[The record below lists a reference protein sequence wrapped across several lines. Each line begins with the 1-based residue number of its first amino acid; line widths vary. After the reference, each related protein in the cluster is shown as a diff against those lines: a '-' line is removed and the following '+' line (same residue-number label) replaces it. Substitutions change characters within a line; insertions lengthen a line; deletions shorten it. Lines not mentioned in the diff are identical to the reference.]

1 MFSIY
6 TLFKFIHVAAV
17 IIWIGGVCTIT
28 FINARLAR
36 EKEQAG
42 LLSLAR
48 LSNFYGRA
56 VVGPAAIITLI
67 AGIATAANVGMDFGA
82 LWLTWGFVGILGHF
96 VIGVGFMRRTTA
108 NLNQLAPTVALHD
121 PRIRALQG
129 RLTTLN
135 VINLLLL
142 FSVVGAMVFKPT
154 L

>member
-17 IIWIGGVCTIT
+17 IIWIGGVCVLTL
-28 FINARLAR
+28 INARLAR
-36 EKEQAG
+36 EKEPAG
-42 LLSLAR
+42 LLSLSR

-56 VVGPAAIITLI
+56 VIGPAAIITLI
-67 AGIATAANVGMDFGA
+67 AGIATAASVGMDFGA

-96 VIGVGFMRRTTA
+96 VLGIGFIRRATA
-108 NLNQLAPTVALHD
+108 RLNELAPSVVPTD
-121 PRIRALQG
+121 PRIRASQG
-129 RLTTLN
+129 RLTMLN

-142 FSVVGAMVFKPT
+142 FSVVAAMVFKPT